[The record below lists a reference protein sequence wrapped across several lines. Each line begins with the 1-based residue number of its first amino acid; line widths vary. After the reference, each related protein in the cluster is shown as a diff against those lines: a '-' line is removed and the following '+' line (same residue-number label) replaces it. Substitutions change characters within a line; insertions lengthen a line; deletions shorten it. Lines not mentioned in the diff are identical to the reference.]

1 MNIDEFAAKL
11 KLSHTRFEVFL
22 PNTSLSNPINQF
34 FKIYLSSIKY
44 LIKITDV
51 LSPRIGFTFVNIKT
65 EGFLEENYTNSNSTM
80 DSNTTRVINNS

>member
-34 FKIYLSSIKY
+34 FKIYLSSIKT
-44 LIKITDV
+44 TDV

>member
-1 MNIDEFAAKL
+1 MNIDEFAARL
-11 KLSHTRFEVFL
+11 KLSHTRFEVFQ
-22 PNTSLSNPINQF
+22 TQVFVNPINQF
-34 FKIYLSSIKY
+34 FKIYLSSIKT
-44 LIKITDV
+44 TDV